1 MPISMFLCKI
11 AYTQLAQWLILDIYG
26 YRDPEITTPKLVQY
40 TEMNLM
46 QVEVKIL
53 HDRNLVPAKQ
63 KNKSAYGDGL
73 RDDRR
78 NCVLH
83 VH

>member
-1 MPISMFLCKI
+1 MH
-11 AYTQLAQWLILDIYG
+11 
-26 YRDPEITTPKLVQY
+26 RDREITIPKPLLY
-40 TEMNLM
+40 TEMYLM
-46 QVEVKIL
+46 HVEVKIQ